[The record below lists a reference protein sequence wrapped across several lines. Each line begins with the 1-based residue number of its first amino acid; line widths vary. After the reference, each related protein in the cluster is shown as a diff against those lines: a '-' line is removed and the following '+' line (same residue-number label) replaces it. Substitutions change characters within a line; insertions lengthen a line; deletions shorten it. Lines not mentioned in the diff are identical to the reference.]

1 MRAKLLWIVKNVS
14 LPSCIYYEQPK
25 FLKKSVSLKMLQ
37 FVSLRFVP
45 MCLNRRLSIVSKFHL
60 YRIPSEA
67 PRLQSAL
74 YFSFSIT
81 LSISNF
87 TFSTVNIEASFTL
100 LQSLFQFVISRQELV
115 IPFFSHCSIL
125 ITHHRIS
132 EIFCI
137 LSLPYPILVPQSH
150 QTEAL

>member
-1 MRAKLLWIVKNVS
+1 
-14 LPSCIYYEQPK
+14 
-25 FLKKSVSLKMLQ
+25 MLQ
-37 FVSLRFVP
+37 FVSLCFVP

-115 IPFFSHCSIL
+115 IPFLSHCSIL

-137 LSLPYPILVPQSH
+137 PSLPYPILLPQSH